1 MSIRQIVVRSRPRR
15 AQACSQ
21 AAEGTIAVA
30 ARRVPQGDVRV
41 TALASLLWQDDG
53 FEAVTAFNSRQSAAD
68 LGAAL
73 AEYGALRPPR
83 S

>member
-1 MSIRQIVVRSRPRR
+1 
-15 AQACSQ
+15 
-21 AAEGTIAVA
+21 
-30 ARRVPQGDVRV
+30 VRV